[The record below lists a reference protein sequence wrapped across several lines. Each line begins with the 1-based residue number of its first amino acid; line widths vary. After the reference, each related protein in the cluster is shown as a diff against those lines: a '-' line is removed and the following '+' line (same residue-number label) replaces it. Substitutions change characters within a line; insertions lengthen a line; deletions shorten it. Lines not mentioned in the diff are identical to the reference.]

1 MAYGK
6 IFKVQLNDSKFSGR
20 LMDSYQSPCFA
31 IVLPVFNA
39 GMYLE
44 ETLDSILAQ
53 TYSNFLVFA
62 VNDFS
67 QDNSLEILHAYS
79 KLDKRI
85 IVINQTRNM
94 GVSASRNKALDQICA
109 MDSISY
115 VTFIDADDVIEHNYL
130 EKISEIFV
138 NKQIEYVV
146 FGIDYLFATG
156 KVKSRFPLFKAKLD
170 KTNILTQYFVSAS
183 WSSRCNRNL
192 GLINKAFPLTKIK
205 DIRFNESMELAEDLE
220 FFSRVFDKVKEGF
233 FTSEVLY
240 HYRQRKSSLVH
251 RKCDNY
257 LNILGELHKLTESAE
272 DFYSRQLTQKLF
284 YITTCGY
291 YLRALQQ
298 DKMNASEIKARYR
311 QEIKSFFGQDLYK
324 NKYDWLKYLTFYYL
338 SPKVASW
345 MFSFFQRLRS
355 QSSSHLFD

>member
-1 MAYGK
+1 MS
-6 IFKVQLNDSKFSGR
+6 SKFSGG

-53 TYSNFLVFA
+53 TYSNFFVFA
-62 VNDFS
+62 VNDCS
-67 QDNSLEILHAYS
+67 QDDSLEILRAYS

-85 IVINQTRNM
+85 IVINQTQNM
-94 GVSASRNKALDQICA
+94 GVGASRNKALDRICA
-109 MDSISY
+109 LNSIRY
-115 VTFIDADDVIEHNYL
+115 VTFMDADDVIEPNYL
-130 EKISEIFV
+130 EKISNIFV
-138 NKQIEYVV
+138 NEKIEYVV
-146 FGIDYLFATG
+146 FGIDYLFVAG
-156 KVKSRFPLFKAKLD
+156 KVRSQFPLYKAKLD
-170 KTNILTQYFVSAS
+170 RTDILTQYFVTAA

-192 GLINKAFPLTKIK
+192 GLSNKAFSLDKIK
-205 DIRFNESMELAEDLE
+205 DIRFNESMELAEDIE
-220 FFSRVFDKVKEGF
+220 FFSSVFDKVKKGF

-257 LNILGELHKLTESAE
+257 LKILDELHKLTESAR
-272 DFYSRQLTQKLF
+272 DFYSRQLAQKLF

-298 DKMNASEIKARYR
+298 DKMNANEIKARYR

-338 SPKVASW
+338 SPRVASW